1 MMMMDYATKIR
12 AYHED
17 IAARHDRFMA
27 LPKQKREEAY
37 HIVRARNGRGIVHI
51 DEMLSA
57 LGMI

>member
-1 MMMMDYATKIR
+1 MQSTWR
-12 AYHED
+12 AYHEA